1 MLYRL
6 ITLLTC
12 LAFSLNSTYSADD
25 LSSQGLTLCNNLL
38 QKLNTLY
45 KSLDDDNDTQKANVL
60 NAIQSTLRLKNR
72 FNAKNKKVKNYD
84 INGMDI
90 EIESDEIR
98 KFAAAGK
105 KVNRDEISM
114 DEVDDIMEL
123 SKHSR
128 N

>member
-6 ITLLTC
+6 IMLLIC
-12 LAFSLNSTYSADD
+12 LVFSLCATYSADD
-25 LSSQGLTLCNNLL
+25 LSSQGLELCNDLL

-45 KSLDDDNDTQKANVL
+45 KSVDDNNDTQKANVL

-72 FNAKNKKVKNYD
+72 FNAKNKKVKNHN
-84 INGMDI
+84 IKGMDI
-90 EIESDEIR
+90 DIESDEIC
-98 KFAAAGK
+98 KLAAAGK
-105 KVNRDEISM
+105 KVNHEEISM
-114 DEVDDIMEL
+114 DKLDDIMEL

>member
-12 LAFSLNSTYSADD
+12 LAFSLNSIYSADD

-45 KSLDDDNDTQKANVL
+45 KSLDDDNDTQKSNVL

-72 FNAKNKKVKNYD
+72 FNAKNKKVKNHN
-84 INGMDI
+84 IKGMEID
-90 EIESDEIR
+90 IESDEIS
-98 KFAAAGK
+98 KFAASGK

-114 DEVDDIMEL
+114 DELDDIIEL